1 MPRWQIEVTGGD
13 RIWYLLDVDR
23 HTVWVE
29 YAGGH
34 PKATD

>member
-1 MPRWQIEVTGGD
+1 MPRWQIDVTGGD

-29 YAGGH
+29 YGGGH